1 MDDEEPVRV
10 RDEDEDV
17 ESAVRSVIAQCLQL
31 VAMRD
36 FVDNN
41 RHLIDDLEELQRRT
55 WAHDE
60 WKHSQQQK
68 KALSG
73 GRHAAALQ
81 QAGSGNAKSQPRK
94 GTQKDSAPHR
104 SGKEGTQKDREAAL
118 AKEGYCAAEAA
129 LYARGSKA
137 AAAGGSSAGGASSS
151 SASGSMLDGA
161 ARRSKCKGA
170 TPATVKGVAV
180 APSPFGSYAESLLP
194 AAPAVRSQ
202 FVFEVEKAVNMHA
215 PHDEQRQLQRRL
227 SMLSTLQQE
236 TIKAERKARLDKAAA
251 NGTPNLFFKANF
263 GERPIGAGVGMAAA
277 ERAALAMAPVVPT
290 GD

>member
-94 GTQKDSAPHR
+94 GTQKDSAPPRFAHPSMSTR
-104 SGKEGTQKDREAAL
+104 SLFHSCAGLAL
-118 AKEGYCAAEAA
+118 
-129 LYARGSKA
+129 
-137 AAAGGSSAGGASSS
+137 
-151 SASGSMLDGA
+151 
-161 ARRSKCKGA
+161 
-170 TPATVKGVAV
+170 
-180 APSPFGSYAESLLP
+180 LL
-194 AAPAVRSQ
+194 
-202 FVFEVEKAVNMHA
+202 
-215 PHDEQRQLQRRL
+215 
-227 SMLSTLQQE
+227 
-236 TIKAERKARLDKAAA
+236 
-251 NGTPNLFFKANF
+251 
-263 GERPIGAGVGMAAA
+263 AGV
-277 ERAALAMAPVVPT
+277 RAPFVLSAR
-290 GD
+290 